1 MKTYALILIG
11 GLSIVSCSKSN
22 QQTQPN
28 PESAMNILYLHHSTG
43 NNIWNGGN
51 TGFLYRAMRKI
62 SPKLAEKN
70 KPLAMVPRLV
80 KEHNK
85 QHNSNYHITELA
97 FPKVSPYGWHNFPF
111 DYYDI
116 WVKNAGPGPYMEEP
130 TLEMLTGRYKV
141 IVFKHCFPVS
151 NMKADA
157 DTPNINSNVRTLAN
171 YTLQYLALRDK
182 LRQFPETIFLVWT
195 GAVQVQSQVKEDE
208 AIRTREFFT
217 WVRETWDEPGDNI
230 YLWDFYQLE
239 TEGGLYLKEAYA
251 ASSRDSHP
259 NADFSKKA
267 AALFVQRL
275 TDVVENKG
283 LKTDLTGQPID

>member
-1 MKTYALILIG
+1 MKTCILLLIG
-11 GLSIVSCSKSN
+11 GLLILSCSKSN

-28 PESAMNILYLHHSTG
+28 PDSAMNILFLHHSTG
-43 NNIWNGGN
+43 DKIWNGGN
-51 TGFLYRAMRKI
+51 AGFFYRITRKV

-80 KEHNK
+80 QEHNRY
-85 QHNSNYHITELA
+85 NNTNYRITELA
-97 FPKVSPYGWHNFPF
+97 FPKVSPYGWHNYPF

-116 WVKNAGPGPYMEEP
+116 WVKHAGPGPYMEEP
-130 TLEMLTGRYKV
+130 TLEMLTDRYKV

-151 NMKADA
+151 NIKADA
-157 DTPNINSNVRTLAN
+157 DTADIDSNVRTLAN
-171 YTLQYLALRDK
+171 YKLQYLALRDK
-182 LRQFPETIFLVWT
+182 LRQFPETTFLIWT
-195 GAVQVQSQVKEDE
+195 GAVQVQSQVTEDE

-217 WVRETWDEPGDNI
+217 WVREFWDEQGDNI

-239 TEGGLYLKEAYA
+239 TEGGLYLKEEYA
-251 ASSRDSHP
+251 ASAKDSHP
-259 NADFSKKA
+259 NTDFSKKA

-283 LKTDLTGQPID
+283 SKTDITGQPI